1 MDLNGIDCC
10 RTLGLNPYLGMSLVS
25 AMKSALVTGANRGIG
40 LELTRQLLESGF
52 NVHATFRTDEGGLA
66 AINDPNLSIHKMD
79 VRDKDGI
86 KRVIDSI
93 NSLDLLINNAG
104 VADGR
109 WQSISEIDMEYAL
122 EVLNINSVSPVLV
135 TQQALP
141 ILPDGSKVVMMS
153 SLMGSISDC
162 RSGRSY
168 AYRASKTALNM
179 FSMAMKNELDSLG
192 ISLLIMHPG
201 WVETDMGGPN
211 APLSTAESVSGIMQ
225 RIEEQDMS
233 MSGRYVE
240 FDGSP
245 IEW

>member
-1 MDLNGIDCC
+1 
-10 RTLGLNPYLGMSLVS
+10 
-25 AMKSALVTGANRGIG
+25 MKNAVVTGANRGIG
-40 LELTRQLLESGF
+40 LELTRQLLDSGY
-52 NVHATFRTDEGGLA
+52 NVHATYRSNKGGLGK
-66 AINDPNLSIHKMD
+66 IDSDNLSIHQMD
-79 VRDKDGI
+79 VRDQEQVSNVVQSVEKI
-86 KRVIDSI
+86 
-93 NSLDLLINNAG
+93 DLLINNAG
-104 VADGR
+104 IADGR
-109 WQSISEIDMEYAL
+109 WQSISEIDMEHAL
-122 EVLNINSVSPVLV
+122 EVLNVNAVSPVFV

-141 ILPDGSKVVMMS
+141 KLNEGSKIVMMS

-162 RSGRSY
+162 QSGRSY

-179 FSMAMKNELDSLG
+179 FSMAMKNELDANG

-211 APLSTAESVSGIMQ
+211 APLTTEESVSGIMQ

>member
-1 MDLNGIDCC
+1 
-10 RTLGLNPYLGMSLVS
+10 
-25 AMKSALVTGANRGIG
+25 MKTAIVTGANRGIG
-40 LELTRQLLESGF
+40 LELTRQLIDSGY
-52 NVHATFRTDEGGLA
+52 NVHATYRSDKGGLTE
-66 AINDPNLSIHKMD
+66 IDSVNLSIHQMD
-79 VRDKDGI
+79 VRDKVQI
-86 KRVIDSI
+86 SSI
-93 NSLDLLINNAG
+93 VQSVNEIHLLINNAG

-109 WQSISEIDMEYAL
+109 WQSISEIDMEHAL
-122 EVLNINSVSPVLV
+122 EVLNVNAVSPVLV

-141 ILPDGSKVVMMS
+141 KLVDGSKVVMMS

-179 FSMAMKNELDSLG
+179 FSIAMKNELDANG

-211 APLSTAESVSGIMQ
+211 APLSTEESVSGIIQ

-240 FDGSP
+240 YDGSP

>member
-1 MDLNGIDCC
+1 
-10 RTLGLNPYLGMSLVS
+10 
-25 AMKSALVTGANRGIG
+25 MKTAVVTGANRGIG
-40 LELTRQLLESGF
+40 LELTRQLLDEGY
-52 NVHATFRTDEGGLA
+52 NVHATYRSKKGGLEEL
-66 AINDPNLSIHKMD
+66 DSDNLYIHQVD
-79 VRDKDGI
+79 VRNQEQVSNVVQSVEKI
-86 KRVIDSI
+86 
-93 NSLDLLINNAG
+93 DLLINNAG

-109 WQSISEIDMEYAL
+109 WQSISEIDMEHAL
-122 EVLNINSVSPVLV
+122 EVLNVNAVSPVLV

-141 ILPDGSKVVMMS
+141 KLKDGSKVVMMS

-162 RSGRSY
+162 HSGRSY

-179 FSMAMKNELDSLG
+179 FSMAMKNELDTKG

-211 APLSTAESVSGIMQ
+211 APLSPEESVSGIMQ
-225 RIEEQDMS
+225 RIEEQDLS

>member
-1 MDLNGIDCC
+1 
-10 RTLGLNPYLGMSLVS
+10 
-25 AMKSALVTGANRGIG
+25 MKTAVVTGANRGIG
-40 LELTRQLLESGF
+40 LELTRQLLDSGY
-52 NVHATFRTDEGGLA
+52 NVHATYRSNKGGLEE
-66 AINDPNLSIHKMD
+66 IDSDNLSIYQMD
-79 VRDKDGI
+79 VRDKMQISNVVQSVDKI
-86 KRVIDSI
+86 
-93 NSLDLLINNAG
+93 DLLINNAG

-109 WQSISEIDMEYAL
+109 WQSISEIDMEHAL
-122 EVLNINSVSPVLV
+122 EVLNVNAVSPVLV
-135 TQQALP
+135 TQQSLP
-141 ILPDGSKVVMMS
+141 KLSNGSKVVMMS

-162 RSGRSY
+162 QSGRSY

-179 FSMAMKNELDSLG
+179 FSMAMKNELDANG

-201 WVETDMGGPN
+201 WVETDMGGTN
-211 APLSTAESVSGIMQ
+211 APLSTEESVSGIMQ

>member
-1 MDLNGIDCC
+1 
-10 RTLGLNPYLGMSLVS
+10 
-25 AMKSALVTGANRGIG
+25 MKTAVVTGANRGIG
-40 LELTRQLLESGF
+40 LELTIQLLDSGY
-52 NVHATFRTDEGGLA
+52 NVHATYRSNKGGLEQ
-66 AINDPNLSIHKMD
+66 IENDNLSIYQMD
-79 VRDKDGI
+79 VRDKTQVTNVVQSVEKI
-86 KRVIDSI
+86 
-93 NSLDLLINNAG
+93 DLLINNAG

-109 WQSISEIDMEYAL
+109 WQSISEIDMEHAL
-122 EVLNINSVSPVLV
+122 EVLNVNAVSPVLV
-135 TQQALP
+135 TQQSMPKLV
-141 ILPDGSKVVMMS
+141 DGSKVVMMS

-162 RSGRSY
+162 QSGRSY

-179 FSMAMKNELDSLG
+179 FSMAMKNELDANG

-211 APLSTAESVSGIMQ
+211 APLSTEESVSGIMQ

>member
-1 MDLNGIDCC
+1 MDINGIDCIW
-10 RTLGLNPYLGMSLVS
+10 TLGLNPYLGMSLVS

-40 LELTRQLLESGF
+40 LELTKQLLESGF
-52 NVHATFRTDEGGLA
+52 NVHATFRSAKGGLE
-66 AINDPNLSIHKMD
+66 AITNPNLSIHQMD
-79 VRDKDGI
+79 VRDKDEI
-86 KRVIDSI
+86 KKVIDSI

-135 TQQALP
+135 TQQALAK
-141 ILPDGSKVVMMS
+141 LTEGSKIVMMS

-192 ISLLIMHPG
+192 ISLVIMHPG

>member
-1 MDLNGIDCC
+1 
-10 RTLGLNPYLGMSLVS
+10 
-25 AMKSALVTGANRGIG
+25 MKNAVVTGANRGIG
-40 LELTRQLLESGF
+40 LELTRQLLDSGY
-52 NVHATFRTDEGGLA
+52 NVHATYRSNKGGLEK
-66 AINDPNLSIHKMD
+66 IDSDNLSIHQMD
-79 VRDKDGI
+79 VRDQEQVSNVVQSVEKI
-86 KRVIDSI
+86 
-93 NSLDLLINNAG
+93 DLLINNAG
-104 VADGR
+104 IADGR
-109 WQSISEIDMEYAL
+109 WQSISEIDMEHAL
-122 EVLNINSVSPVLV
+122 EVLNVNAVSPVFV

-141 ILPDGSKVVMMS
+141 KLKEGSKIVMMS

-162 RSGRSY
+162 QSGRSY

-179 FSMAMKNELDSLG
+179 FSMAMKNELDANG

-211 APLSTAESVSGIMQ
+211 APLSTEESVSGIMQ

>member
-1 MDLNGIDCC
+1 
-10 RTLGLNPYLGMSLVS
+10 
-25 AMKSALVTGANRGIG
+25 MKTAVVTGANRGIG
-40 LELTRQLLESGF
+40 LELTRQLLDSGY
-52 NVHATFRTDEGGLA
+52 NVHATYRSNKGGLEE
-66 AINDPNLSIHKMD
+66 IDSDNLSIYQMD
-79 VRDKDGI
+79 VRDKMQISNVVQSVDKI
-86 KRVIDSI
+86 
-93 NSLDLLINNAG
+93 DLLINNAG

-109 WQSISEIDMEYAL
+109 WQSISEIDMEHAL
-122 EVLNINSVSPVLV
+122 EVLNVNAVSPVLV
-135 TQQALP
+135 TQQSLP
-141 ILPDGSKVVMMS
+141 KLSNGSKVVMMS

-162 RSGRSY
+162 QSGRSY

-179 FSMAMKNELDSLG
+179 FSMAMKNELDANG

-211 APLSTAESVSGIMQ
+211 APLSTEESVSGIMQ

>member
-1 MDLNGIDCC
+1 
-10 RTLGLNPYLGMSLVS
+10 
-25 AMKSALVTGANRGIG
+25 MKNAVVTGANRGIG
-40 LELTRQLLESGF
+40 LELTRQLLDSGY
-52 NVHATFRTDEGGLA
+52 NVHATYRSNKGGLEH
-66 AINDPNLSIHKMD
+66 IDSNRLNIYKMD
-79 VRDKDGI
+79 VRDQMQISNVVHSVDKI
-86 KRVIDSI
+86 
-93 NSLDLLINNAG
+93 DLLINNAG

-109 WQSISEIDMEYAL
+109 WQSISEIDIEHAL
-122 EVLNINSVSPVLV
+122 EVLNVNAVSPVLV
-135 TQQALP
+135 TQQSLP
-141 ILPDGSKVVMMS
+141 KLANGSKVVMMS

-162 RSGRSY
+162 HSGRSY

-179 FSMAMKNELDSLG
+179 FSMAMKNELDTKG

-211 APLSTAESVSGIMQ
+211 APLSTEESVSGIMQ
-225 RIEEQDMS
+225 RIEEQDLS

>member
-1 MDLNGIDCC
+1 
-10 RTLGLNPYLGMSLVS
+10 
-25 AMKSALVTGANRGIG
+25 MKNAVVTGANRGIG
-40 LELTRQLLESGF
+40 LELTRQLLDSGY
-52 NVHATFRTDEGGLA
+52 NVHATYRSNKGGLEH
-66 AINDPNLSIHKMD
+66 IDSDKLSIYKLD
-79 VRDKDGI
+79 VRDQMQISNVVQSVDKI
-86 KRVIDSI
+86 
-93 NSLDLLINNAG
+93 DLLINNAG

-109 WQSISEIDMEYAL
+109 WQSISEIDMEHAL
-122 EVLNINSVSPVLV
+122 EVLNVNAVSPVLV
-135 TQQALP
+135 TQQSLP
-141 ILPDGSKVVMMS
+141 KLANGSKVVMMS

-162 RSGRSY
+162 HSGRSY

-179 FSMAMKNELDSLG
+179 FSMAMKNELDANG

-211 APLSTAESVSGIMQ
+211 APLSTEESVSGIMQ

>member
-1 MDLNGIDCC
+1 
-10 RTLGLNPYLGMSLVS
+10 
-25 AMKSALVTGANRGIG
+25 MKTAVVTGANRGIG
-40 LELTRQLLESGF
+40 LELTRQLLGSGY
-52 NVHATFRTDEGGLA
+52 NVHATYRSNKGGLEQF
-66 AINDPNLSIHKMD
+66 DSDNLSIYQMD
-79 VRDKDGI
+79 VRDKMQISNVVQSVDKI
-86 KRVIDSI
+86 
-93 NSLDLLINNAG
+93 DLLINNAG

-109 WQSISEIDMEYAL
+109 WQSISEIDMEHAL
-122 EVLNINSVSPVLV
+122 EVLNVNAVSPVLV
-135 TQQALP
+135 TQQSLP
-141 ILPDGSKVVMMS
+141 KLSNGSKVVMMS

-162 RSGRSY
+162 QSGRSY

-179 FSMAMKNELDSLG
+179 FSMAMKNELDANG

-211 APLSTAESVSGIMQ
+211 APLSTEESVSGIIQ
-225 RIEEQDMS
+225 RIDEQDMS